1 MSAVHEMLQKRRDLL
16 LPTIARLQEELQG
29 MDGRLLAVRAGAEW
43 PEWQGS
49 DIRLRLL
56 GEEYAVAWPQA
67 TVRRVQDGSDARADV
82 PRLGRGVQ
90 VLLLTYLRN
99 ADGTPPAGSWLS
111 FRELP
116 NGGFYHRAFQGYA
129 PDRIAQRLGND
140 LPAFRRAAE
149 QTGGRREPMG
159 DASYG
164 FQALPHVWLAAVL
177 WEGDEEFPASARILF
192 DETCSRYLPTDL
204 LATLGRWLVGRLLKA
219 AG

>member
-1 MSAVHEMLQKRRDLL
+1 MTTVHEMLQKRRDLL
-16 LPTIARLQEELQG
+16 LPTIARLREELQG

-43 PEWQGS
+43 QDGNMH
-49 DIRLRLL
+49 LRLL
-56 GEEYAVAWPQA
+56 GEEFAVSWPQA
-67 TVRRVQDGSDARADV
+67 TVRRVQDGSDARAD
-82 PRLGRGVQ
+82 VQ

-116 NGGFYHRAFQGYA
+116 DGGFYHRAFQEYA

-140 LPAFRRAAE
+140 LPGFRCAAE
-149 QTGGRREPMG
+149 QAGGRREPMG

>member
-1 MSAVHEMLQKRRDLL
+1 MSTVHEMLQKRRDLL

-67 TVRRVQDGSDARADV
+67 TVRRLEDGSDTRAD
-82 PRLGRGVQ
+82 VQ

-116 NGGFYHRAFQGYA
+116 DGGFYHRAFQGYA

-140 LPAFRRAAE
+140 LPGFRRAAE

>member
-1 MSAVHEMLQKRRDLL
+1 MSTVHEMLQKRRDLL

-29 MDGRLLAVRAGAEW
+29 MDGRLLAVRAGALLCFPPIGGDEGG
-43 PEWQGS
+43 EQGS
-49 DIRLRLL
+49 DIHLRLL

-67 TVRRVQDGSDARADV
+67 TVRRVEDGSDARAD
-82 PRLGRGVQ
+82 VQ

-129 PDRIAQRLGND
+129 PDQIAQRLGND
-140 LPAFRRAAE
+140 LPGFRRAAE
-149 QTGGRREPMG
+149 QAGGRKEPMG

-164 FQALPHVWLAAVL
+164 FQALPQVWLAAVL

-204 LATLGRWLVGRLLKA
+204 LATLGRWLVGRLLK
-219 AG
+219 

>member
-82 PRLGRGVQ
+82 
-90 VLLLTYLRN
+90 
-99 ADGTPPAGSWLS
+99 
-111 FRELP
+111 
-116 NGGFYHRAFQGYA
+116 
-129 PDRIAQRLGND
+129 
-140 LPAFRRAAE
+140 
-149 QTGGRREPMG
+149 
-159 DASYG
+159 
-164 FQALPHVWLAAVL
+164 
-177 WEGDEEFPASARILF
+177 
-192 DETCSRYLPTDL
+192 
-204 LATLGRWLVGRLLKA
+204 
-219 AG
+219 

>member
-1 MSAVHEMLQKRRDLL
+1 MSTVHEMLQKRRDLL

-29 MDGRLLAVRAGAEW
+29 MDGRLLAVRAGA
-43 PEWQGS
+43 EWQGS

-149 QTGGRREPMG
+149 QTGGRKEPMG

>member
-29 MDGRLLAVRAGAEW
+29 MDGRLLAVRAGT
-43 PEWQGS
+43 EWQDG

-56 GEEYAVAWPQA
+56 GEEFAVAWPQA
-67 TVRRVQDGSDARADV
+67 TVRRVQDGSDARAD
-82 PRLGRGVQ
+82 VQ

-192 DETCSRYLPTDL
+192 DKTCSRYLPTDL
-204 LATLGRWLVGRLLKA
+204 LAPLGRWLVGRLLK
-219 AG
+219 

>member
-1 MSAVHEMLQKRRDLL
+1 MLQKRQDLL

-43 PEWQGS
+43 PERQGR

-67 TVRRVQDGSDARADV
+67 TVGRVEDGSDARAD
-82 PRLGRGVQ
+82 VQ

-149 QTGGRREPMG
+149 QIGGRKEPMG

-204 LATLGRWLVGRLLKA
+204 LATLGRWLVSRLLK
-219 AG
+219 